1 MAGYNGLGKNDARD
15 FVTGSKQGMTEQEFK
30 TLLSQNAV
38 KCVQVTRCQGK
49 GYMVLADGKSLK
61 AECQTVVEF
70 TDLDRVGDYLGNLG
84 VLEFCVKQS
93 HGE

>member
-1 MAGYNGLGKNDARD
+1 
-15 FVTGSKQGMTEQEFK
+15 MTEQEFK
-30 TLLSQNAV
+30 TLLSQHAV
-38 KCVQVTRCQGK
+38 KCVQVTRCQDR

-61 AECQTVVEF
+61 TERQLVVEF
-70 TDLDRVGDYLGNLG
+70 TDLNTVGGYLGNLG